1 MKNTPIKQKSYW
13 PALDAALSAAADGAA
28 IPSATFAAVADRL
41 RSAIDAPDAARVR
54 DASDILEQF
63 YRQMASTASPAVQ
76 AVSRG
81 LEGGDI
87 AAGYV
92 LGKIA
97 FAQLLAARIAD
108 TRADDRFINHV
119 RDARY
124 LPYIQAMYAEPLSVS
139 ALRDKVGTRIE
150 TVSRKLAVL
159 RSIGIVTSRRQGT
172 VVVNM
177 LTPAAKDTVDALGLV
192 IAQEVDAIIRP
203 REVQKTLEKARGT
216 LSPHMQ
222 GAQPFR
228 GRSNPRKYG

>member
-1 MKNTPIKQKSYW
+1 MKDTPIKQKSYW
-13 PALDAALSAAADGAA
+13 PVLETALRAAADDAA
-28 IPSATFAAVADRL
+28 IPSGTFAAVADRL

-63 YRQMASTASPAVQ
+63 YRQMASAASPAVQ

-81 LEGGDI
+81 LEDGDI
-87 AAGYV
+87 AASYV

-108 TRADDRFINHV
+108 TRADDRFVNHV
-119 RDARY
+119 RDNRY

-139 ALRDKVGTRIE
+139 ALREKVGTRIE

-172 VVVNM
+172 VIVNM
-177 LTPAAKDTVDALGLV
+177 LTPAAKDTIDALGLAP
-192 IAQEVDAIIRP
+192 AQEIAATIKP
-203 REVQKTLEKARGT
+203 RDVQQTLEKARGT

-228 GRSNPRKYG
+228 GRSHQRKFG